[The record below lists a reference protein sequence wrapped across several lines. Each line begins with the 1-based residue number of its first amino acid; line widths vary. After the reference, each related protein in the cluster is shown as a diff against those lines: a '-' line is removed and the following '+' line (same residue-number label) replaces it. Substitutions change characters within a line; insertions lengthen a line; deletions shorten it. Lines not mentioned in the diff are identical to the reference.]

1 MPFDELPNG
10 EGWIAAALP
19 SALYLVSQLD
29 RQRVEMWKTALRRG
43 TLEWQ
48 LWAEAVWKRAD
59 GARFAS
65 GTAQFR
71 RQRASGCK
79 KCLRPR
85 LRVISDGYGSAQWL
99 STLVIS
105 PVLPSSAP

>member
-48 LWAEAVWKRAD
+48 LWAGSARPYAKGGKRPFAAVCAEVRVSDEADVCSCSKNGHCYRGEAVHPALT
-59 GARFAS
+59 ARKWQ
-65 GTAQFR
+65 GTHSEA
-71 RQRASGCK
+71 
-79 KCLRPR
+79 L
-85 LRVISDGYGSAQWL
+85 L
-99 STLVIS
+99 
-105 PVLPSSAP
+105 